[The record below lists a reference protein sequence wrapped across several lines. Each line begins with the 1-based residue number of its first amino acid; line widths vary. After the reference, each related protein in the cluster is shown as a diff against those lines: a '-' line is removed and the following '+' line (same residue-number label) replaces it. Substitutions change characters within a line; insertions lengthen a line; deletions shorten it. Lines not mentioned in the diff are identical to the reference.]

1 MLHSQ
6 LQLWAEALDLCLAHC
21 VVPNIVVKG
30 TVSRNFYLLFSSFE
44 NATYLKTLIH
54 MLNYFRMYRIRK
66 YFHQVCWGPNK
77 FVTLSLLPRWAYP
90 SPGKNKLLD
99 FSTESRFLTFL
110 SLPPWLPRLGKS
122 YVIRLKVSAPW
133 IVQKYLD
140 SEFWFNWDDI
150 LNLFQNCGFCLKLKP
165 FWSFSK
171 YDLWTGLFGTK
182 KDNTNL
188 GVL

>member
-99 FSTESRFLTFL
+99 FSTESRVFTFL
-110 SLPPWLPRLGKS
+110 SRIKSSPMAAPAGEELCNSTQVFSPMNCSKISRLR
-122 YVIRLKVSAPW
+122 VL
-133 IVQKYLD
+133 VQLRRY
-140 SEFWFNWDDI
+140 S
-150 LNLFQNCGFCLKLKP
+150 Q
-165 FWSFSK
+165 SFSK
-171 YDLWTGLFGTK
+171 LRVLPKTEAILEFFKVWFVDRAFRSK
-182 KDNTNL
+182 K
-188 GVL
+188 G